1 MDIDK
6 WHCVL
11 KLKNL
16 TECLKN
22 AVLISDGKFGS
33 FYRLGPLSLVQKN
46 EQIFFRVISFFL
58 AKHNS
63 NVTCYFPNKYTTY
76 ANVDHTTNNAKL

>member
-1 MDIDK
+1 M
-6 WHCVL
+6 L

-33 FYRLGPLSLVQKN
+33 FYRLGPLSRLEKLTN
-46 EQIFFRVISFFL
+46 LFS
-58 AKHNS
+58 S
-63 NVTCYFPNKYTTY
+63 YFVLFSK
-76 ANVDHTTNNAKL
+76 A